1 MMRSSKYRKR
11 EEKVK
16 MDNEKMIYIDEKKA
30 ERLLKKIIIMEKQNL
45 RTKQY
50 NDAEMVR
57 RIKKAIEEEVECF

>member
-1 MMRSSKYRKR
+1 M
-11 EEKVK
+11 
-16 MDNEKMIYIDEKKA
+16 NETHIQIDEKKA

-50 NDAEMVR
+50 NDGEMVK

>member
-1 MMRSSKYRKR
+1 M
-11 EEKVK
+11 
-16 MDNEKMIYIDEKKA
+16 NENQIEIDEKKA
-30 ERLLKKIIIMEKQNL
+30 ERLLRKIIIMEKQNL